1 MDNQYATFNI
11 QKIQT
16 TAELA
21 ARYKHNRRIVVN
33 SNVDAS
39 RVSQSILGKNNC
51 HSLISGRI
59 KQIQSIR
66 VKAGARKMR
75 ANTVVAV
82 ELVLGASS
90 SFFEFMSRNDI
101 KDWAQDNVEWAKR
114 YYKGKGQLVTYDLH
128 LDESTP
134 HIHLIFAPETKKV
147 DKHTS
152 WLLPVFDAKGFHGN
166 KSEMNRARTSHAEA
180 LKHWGL
186 IRGENY
192 YETGEQPPQYT
203 KSVKELR
210 RQMAKYDEININN
223 IYNLWKSLPK
233 DELFNTRQDENNFQ
247 TILESYARA
256 GDKDSMVNVINEIL
270 PTPPTHRKPG
280 R

>member
-1 MDNQYATFNI
+1 
-11 QKIQT
+11 
-16 TAELA
+16 
-21 ARYKHNRRIVVN
+21 
-33 SNVDAS
+33 
-39 RVSQSILGKNNC
+39 
-51 HSLISGRI
+51 
-59 KQIQSIR
+59 
-66 VKAGARKMR
+66 
-75 ANTVVAV
+75 
-82 ELVLGASS
+82 
-90 SFFEFMSRNDI
+90 
-101 KDWAQDNVEWAKR
+101 
-114 YYKGKGQLVTYDLH
+114 
-128 LDESTP
+128 
-134 HIHLIFAPETKKV
+134 
-147 DKHTS
+147 
-152 WLLPVFDAKGFHGN
+152 
-166 KSEMNRARTSHAEA
+166 
-180 LKHWGL
+180 L

-270 PTPPTHRKPG
+270 PTPPPRRKPG

>member
-21 ARYKHNRRIVVN
+21 GRYKHNRRIVVN

-114 YYKGKGQLVTYDLH
+114 
-128 LDESTP
+128 
-134 HIHLIFAPETKKV
+134 
-147 DKHTS
+147 
-152 WLLPVFDAKGFHGN
+152 
-166 KSEMNRARTSHAEA
+166 
-180 LKHWGL
+180 
-186 IRGENY
+186 
-192 YETGEQPPQYT
+192 
-203 KSVKELR
+203 
-210 RQMAKYDEININN
+210 
-223 IYNLWKSLPK
+223 
-233 DELFNTRQDENNFQ
+233 
-247 TILESYARA
+247 
-256 GDKDSMVNVINEIL
+256 
-270 PTPPTHRKPG
+270 
-280 R
+280 